1 LTVASHTR
9 ALRFAMHLYCCIERH
24 VDQHAR
30 RTRERLERFLARS
43 RAPLSAAALSRGVE
57 GVRQRRAA
65 LGRRRLPARH
75 GGMRGPLGGGVV

>member
-9 ALRFAMHLYCCIERH
+9 ALRFATRLYRCIERH

-43 RAPLSAAALSRGVE
+43 RAPLSAAASSRGVE
-57 GVRQRRAA
+57 CGTDVRRWAGA
-65 LGRRRLPARH
+65 GCRH
-75 GGMRGPLGGGVV
+75 GTAACATGPLGGGVV